1 MTRRMPAT
9 ALVDGLA
16 DLGIRLVSSVPCSFF
31 AGPLRLLE
39 SGYPGGIRHVP
50 AVNEGSA
57 VAIAAG
63 ASLAGESAAVL
74 VQNSGFGNLI
84 NPLTSL
90 VLPHEIPL
98 LVLMSMRGWPTAGPG
113 EQQHRWMGQVAESW
127 LDSLGL
133 PHWFLPGGDTSPE
146 GEGGDEQSPQDVL
159 ASAGKVLAN
168 RQTAFVLVPRGA
180 IGDAPE
186 VCPRL
191 ARRSGPTRGEVVRAL
206 LAEVTDQHI
215 VSTTGYL
222 SRELFSQGDRPGNFY
237 MQGSMGH
244 AAGVALGG
252 ALARPGARFVILD
265 GDGAA
270 LMHLGTLATV
280 GHFRPANLTHLVFDN
295 GGYESTGAQP
305 TAAAGTDFRSVA
317 RACGYRQALAVAT
330 ASELVPAL
338 RTALRGPGPA
348 IVVVRG
354 SESPATGGRAT
365 EKVSPAEI
373 ADRFS
378 DSLAGAASPAVP
390 PGVPAAP
397 GAAAVVSR
405 PGLAP
410 EPDPDQFARI
420 AGRPGTYFGR
430 GAVRSLGQILDRLS
444 ASRVLVVRG
453 GRSYY
458 SSGAAA
464 AISALAGR
472 FQFRYFADV
481 PPNPA
486 LEDVVAGVA
495 VARDAAPDVVVGIGG
510 GSVMDMAKAVAVLA
524 PQDAPPLTCLW
535 DPGAIAAPRRGLV
548 LVPTTCGS
556 GSELTRFATIYAG
569 LGKHSLE
576 SGQNC
581 PDAAIIDPDLSGTA
595 PVPVAAAAGADALSQ
610 AIESAWAVAGTD
622 ASRALARQAADL
634 LLPALGAATGAAGFA
649 DPSVHADLALGA
661 ALAGAAIDT
670 SRTTGAHALSYALTA
685 RRQIPHGLAV
695 ALHLRWLIGHNA
707 AVAAADCRYP
717 GGPAALRALVGDLQE
732 RCRVATS
739 GPVETLL
746 ARLLA
751 LGGGPATLSALELD
765 LDRWLPVWAATLTS
779 ARALNNP
786 RLVTIDDVAGAICGR
801 SGD

>member
-1 MTRRMPAT
+1 MSAT

-16 DLGIRLVSSVPCSFF
+16 GLGIRLVTSVPCSIF

-63 ASLAGESAAVL
+63 ACLAGEPAAVL

-90 VLPHEIPL
+90 VLPYEIPL

-127 LDSLGL
+127 LGSLGL
-133 PHWFLPGGDTSPE
+133 PHWFLPAGTSAGGED
-146 GEGGDEQSPQDVL
+146 GDGQSPQDVL
-159 ASAGKVLAN
+159 AVAGEALAK

-186 VCPRL
+186 ACPRS
-191 ARRSGPTRGEVVRAL
+191 ARRSGPARGEVVRAL

-244 AAGVALGG
+244 AAGVALGA

-280 GHFRPANLTHLVFDN
+280 GHFLPANLTHLVFDN

-317 RACGYRQALAVAT
+317 RACGYRQALTVAT
-330 ASELVPAL
+330 ADELAPAL
-338 RTALRGPGPA
+338 RDALRGPGPA
-348 IVVVRG
+348 IVVIHG
-354 SESPATGGRAT
+354 SESPAAGGRAS
-365 EKVSPAEI
+365 EKVAPAEI

-378 DSLAGAASPAVP
+378 RSLAGAASAARPSS
-390 PGVPAAP
+390 VPAA
-397 GAAAVVSR
+397 VSP

-410 EPDPDQFARI
+410 EPDPDQLARI
-420 AGRPGTYFGR
+420 AARPGTYFGR

-458 SSGAAA
+458 SSGAGA
-464 AISALAGR
+464 AINALEGR
-472 FQFRYFADV
+472 FQVRYFADV

-486 LEDVVAGVA
+486 LPDVVAGVA
-495 VARDAAPDVVVGIGG
+495 VARDVAPDVVIGIGG

-524 PQDAPPLTCLW
+524 PQDAPPLTCLQN
-535 DPGAIAAPRRGLV
+535 PGAIAAPRRGLV
-548 LVPTTCGS
+548 LIPTTGGS
-556 GSELTRFATIYAG
+556 GSELTQFATIYAG
-569 LGKHSLE
+569 LEKHSIE
-576 SGQNC
+576 SGQNR

-595 PVPVAAAAGADALSQ
+595 PITVAAAAGADALSQ

-634 LLPALGAATGAAGFA
+634 LLPALGAATGAVGFA

-707 AVAAADCRYP
+707 AASEADCRYP

-732 RCRVATS
+732 RCRAAT
-739 GPVETLL
+739 GVPVHTLL

-751 LGGGPATLSALELD
+751 LGGCPAPLSALELEPAQ
-765 LDRWLPVWAATLTS
+765 WLPVWAATLTS

-786 RLVTIDDVAGAICGR
+786 RLITRDDVAAAICGR